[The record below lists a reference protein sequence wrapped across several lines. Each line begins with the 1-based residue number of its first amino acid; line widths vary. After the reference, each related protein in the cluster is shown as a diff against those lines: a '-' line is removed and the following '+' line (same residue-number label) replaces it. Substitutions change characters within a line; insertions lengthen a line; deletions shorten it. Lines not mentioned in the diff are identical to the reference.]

1 MKNILF
7 MNALIFI
14 LLETNFWVCF
24 GVPITAAADDHM
36 SVSECTDVVLSADCD
51 DQSQTSDQP

>member
-1 MKNILF
+1 

-36 SVSECTDVVLSADCD
+36 SVSECTDVVLSADCEIRVRHLI
-51 DQSQTSDQP
+51 SPKWLEK